1 MAKHILITG
10 GSGLIGRHLTEAL
23 LNKGYR
29 VSHLSRKASADK
41 RISNYLWNVEKGSI
55 DSACINGVDII
66 VHLAGSGIA
75 DKRWTA
81 ARKKNLI
88 ESRTKSISMI
98 YDLLRT
104 RPHQVTHVV
113 SASGIGYYSNR
124 GDELLT
130 EDAPPAHDFFGE
142 CCIAWE
148 RAVDE
153 GKSIGLQ
160 TAKFRTGVVLTTES
174 GALPKLA
181 KPIKLGVGAPLG
193 NGKQWIS
200 WIHLDDAVAL
210 YMYAIENNLQG
221 VFNMASPEP
230 VTNRQ
235 FTKAVARQLHKPLWL
250 PPVPA
255 FLLKLF
261 LGEMAIAVLGS
272 TKVSAQ
278 KIESVGFQF
287 KYPTLPE
294 ALREIYE

>member
-23 LNKGYR
+23 LNKGYQ

-41 RISNYLWNVEKGSI
+41 RITSYLWNVEKGMI
-55 DSACINGVDII
+55 DPACINGVEII

-98 YDLLRT
+98 YDLLKT
-104 RPHQVTHVV
+104 RPHQVTYVV
-113 SASGIGYYSNR
+113 SASGIGYYSDR

-148 RAVDE
+148 EAVDE
-153 GKSIGLQ
+153 GQAIGLG
-160 TAKFRTGVVLTTES
+160 TAKFRTGVVLTTKG

-193 NGKQWIS
+193 NGKQWTS
-200 WIHLDDAVAL
+200 WIHLEDTIAMYL
-210 YMYAIENNLQG
+210 YAIDNNLQG
-221 VFNMASPEP
+221 VFNMAAPEP
-230 VTNRQ
+230 VTNRE
-235 FTKAVARQLHKPLWL
+235 FTKAVARQLGRPLWL

-272 TKVSAQ
+272 TRVSAR
-278 KIESVGFQF
+278 KIEAAGFKF
-287 KYPTLPE
+287 KFPTLPE